1 MSTAVLICDD
11 SGMARKQI
19 ARSLPEGWDVEVS
32 FATNGAEALEAIR
45 AGEPEV
51 MFLDLTMPVLD
62 GYGTLEA
69 LRKEGHGTKV
79 IVVSGDIQPDARRR
93 VMELGAL
100 EFIKKPVDQ
109 DKLTAILEVLG
120 ISAAAANAPA
130 REVSIDVDIRDC
142 YREITNVAMGQA
154 ADLLARLLDVFVILP
169 LPNVNMLEA
178 NELRMALAATENYD
192 SVSAVCQGYIGSG
205 IAGEALLIFND
216 ASFADIARLMKF
228 EGELDA
234 ITELELLMDIAN
246 VLIGACLKGIADQL
260 DIRFSQ
266 NHPTVLGR
274 HCKVSDLV
282 AANAR
287 RWKQTLAVEI
297 NYEIEAYNISCDLL
311 LLFTEDSVASLNQ
324 KIGHM
329 LDA

>member
-19 ARSLPEGWDVEVS
+19 ARSLPEGWDVDVS

-45 AGEPEV
+45 ASKPEV

-62 GYGTLEA
+62 GYETLEA
-69 LRKEGHGTKV
+69 LSKEPHDTKV

-109 DKLTAILEVLG
+109 DKLTEILDLLG
-120 ISAAAANAPA
+120 VNAAGGDAPA
-130 REVSIDVDIRDC
+130 REISIDVDIRDC

-154 ADLLARLLDVFVILP
+154 ADLLARLLNVFVILP
-169 LPNVNMLEA
+169 VPNVNTLEV

-205 IAGEALLIFND
+205 ISGEALLIFND
-216 ASFADIARLMKF
+216 ASFKDIARLMKF
-228 EGELDA
+228 DGKLDA
-234 ITELELLMDIAN
+234 TIELELLMDVAN

-274 HCKVSDLV
+274 HCRVSDLV
-282 AANAR
+282 AANAK
-287 RWKQTLAVEI
+287 RWKQTLAIEI
-297 NYEIEAYNISCDLL
+297 NYEIEDYNISCDLL

-324 KIGHM
+324 KISHL
-329 LDA
+329 LDV